1 MKNKTRSKIKIRP
14 KMQEARDYV
23 DSFNTI
29 YGHPPTYREVQ
40 ENFGFAS
47 VNTAYNRLRGYRHKM
62 VKK

>member
-1 MKNKTRSKIKIRP
+1 
-14 KMQEARDYV
+14 MQEARDYV